1 MILGTPYIIR
11 KKVYIYIMKKRLT
24 RLVTI
29 AFLLSLVPSNVQT
42 ASAAED
48 YLLSV
53 DMNLIDQWSNNDSKL
68 LPKSAQIKQ
77 VRYRIPSSNPDNLI
91 G

>member
-53 DMNLIDQWSNNDSKL
+53 DMNLID
-68 LPKSAQIKQ
+68 
-77 VRYRIPSSNPDNLI
+77 
-91 G
+91 